1 VTVVCIKTFDVP
13 GCKSVL
19 AICALV
25 ICTWAVSANAQTSRD
40 RPDRPT
46 TNAVRISRSPNVD
59 GDILNDPAWV
69 GVPASG
75 GFIQNAPDEGQPSS
89 QRTEVRVAFTDTTLY
104 IGVVCHDDEP
114 EAIIVSDA
122 RRDASLSESDSVQI
136 ILDTF
141 LDGQNGFVFGTNP
154 SGLQYDG
161 QVTRDGAGGFFGASG
176 GFNLNW
182 DGVWLVGTDM
192 GDYGWSAEF
201 AIPFKTIRYRGGGIQ
216 TWGMNVQ
223 RNIRRR
229 NETAYWAPLERQF
242 DLFRVYDAG
251 RLTGIEA
258 PNTRN
263 LKIVPYLLSD
273 LSDVGSEGT
282 EHDLE
287 AGIDIKYS
295 LTEALTLDLT
305 YNTDFAQV
313 EVDEVQINLDRFNLL
328 FPEKRPFFLEN
339 AGQFAVGQPEEIEL
353 FFSRRIGI
361 SEEDEVIPIEGGARV
376 SGKIDRTNVGLLFM
390 RTQKLGDRVPAEHFM
405 VGRVNQELGRR
416 SSLGAIYV
424 RREATGSLA
433 GADKE
438 NQTFGVDG
446 RWGIGDYLMLSGFA
460 AKSITPSLDGDD
472 HSFSVDGSYDIEAWS
487 MNLSYAE
494 VGENF
499 NPEAG
504 FLRRSNYRSPS
515 GFIMYRYRP
524 DDFWGLQELR
534 PHASYTSYINFDGF
548 QESARL
554 HLDNHWEFK
563 SSAEIHT
570 GVNFTQEGLLEPF
583 EIHDG
588 VIVPA
593 GTYHNEELAL
603 YAHSNASAP
612 FSVNFDATIGG
623 FFNGKRVRVNGGIS
637 WRIGDRF
644 TSEWGWERNDV
655 DLDTGDFVTNLGRIR
670 LSYAFTP
677 SITVQ
682 ALFQYNDVDELWSS
696 NLRFSWLRTANTGLF
711 IVYNEIQGFGDYVGE
726 KPNRSLLIKYTRLF
740 EVF

>member
-1 VTVVCIKTFDVP
+1 MCIKTFDAP
-13 GCKSVL
+13 GCNIVL
-19 AICALV
+19 AICTLV
-25 ICTWAVSANAQTSRD
+25 ICTWAVSVHAQTGRD

-75 GFIQNAPDEGQPSS
+75 GFIQSAPDEGQPSS

-136 ILDTF
+136 ILDTY
-141 LDGQNGFVFGTNP
+141 LDSQNGFVFGTNP

-161 QVTRDGAGGFFGASG
+161 QVTREGAGGFFGASG

-201 AIPFKTIRYRGGGIQ
+201 AIPFKTIRFRGGGIQ

-263 LKIVPYLLSD
+263 LKFVPYLLSD
-273 LSDVGSEGT
+273 LSDVGSAGI

-287 AGIDIKYS
+287 AGFDIKYS

-313 EVDEVQINLDRFNLL
+313 EVDEVQINLDRFNLF

-339 AGQFAVGQPEEIEL
+339 AGQFAVGQPEDIEL
-353 FFSRRIGI
+353 FSSRRIGI
-361 SEEDEVIPIEGGARV
+361 SEEGEVIPVEGGVRV
-376 SGKIDRTNVGLLFM
+376 SGKVDRTNVGFLFM
-390 RTQKLGDRVPAEHFM
+390 HSEKLGDTVPAEYFL

-433 GADKE
+433 EADME
-438 NQTFGVDG
+438 NQTVGVDG

-460 AKSITPSLDGDD
+460 AKSFTPNLDGDD
-472 HSFSVDGSYDIEAWS
+472 HSFAVDGSYDIKAWS
-487 MNLSYAE
+487 MSLSYAE

-524 DDFWGLQELR
+524 DDFLGLQELR

-548 QESARL
+548 TESARL

-563 SSAEIHT
+563 NSAEIHT

-583 EIHDG
+583 EIYDG

-593 GTYHNEELAL
+593 GTYHNEELSLVA
-603 YAHSNASAP
+603 YSNAGAP
-612 FSVNFDATIGG
+612 FSVNLDATIGG
-623 FFNGKRVRVNGGIS
+623 FFNGDRVQVNGSIN

-655 DLDTGDFVTNLGRIR
+655 DLDTGEFATNLGRIR

-677 SITVQ
+677 STTVQ
-682 ALFQYNDVDELWSS
+682 ALFQYNNVDELWSA

-726 KPNRSLLIKYTRLF
+726 QPNRSLLIKYTHLF